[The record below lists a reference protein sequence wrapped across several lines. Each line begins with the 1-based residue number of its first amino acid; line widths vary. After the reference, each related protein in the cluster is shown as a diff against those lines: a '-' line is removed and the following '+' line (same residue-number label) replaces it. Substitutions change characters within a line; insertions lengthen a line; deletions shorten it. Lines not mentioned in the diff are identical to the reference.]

1 MLIGLVGKPSSG
13 KSTFFKA
20 ATLAEVLIASY
31 PFATIK
37 PNHGVGYVKIEC
49 IDKDFKVQCN
59 PRTGFCLNGW
69 RFVPVELMDV
79 AGLVPGAHEGKG
91 LGNQFLDDLRQA
103 DAFLQIVDLSGKTN
117 EKGEAAEDY
126 DVTNDI
132 KFLEKEL
139 DMWYLGLMERVWRAF
154 SRKAQAEKVP
164 LHEAIVKQFSG
175 LKINQSRAK
184 EAILK
189 SGLDPEKAYDWTKDD
204 LFNFGRILR
213 KISKPMLI
221 AANKCDTPK
230 AAENLKKL
238 KETFPDLMIIPS
250 SAEAEVFLRTLNRDG
265 KIDYVSGEDH
275 FAIKGELDETQKKAL
290 EFIDKNILKV
300 YGNTGVQQVLNG
312 IVFDLMKYIAIF
324 PAGAKLADS
333 KGNILPDCFL
343 LPGGSTAL
351 DFAYHLHTDLGK
363 QFIRAIDAKTKRVV
377 GKDHKLKNRDGI
389 EIIT

>member
-1 MLIGLVGKPSSG
+1 M
-13 KSTFFKA
+13 
-20 ATLAEVLIASY
+20 
-31 PFATIK
+31 
-37 PNHGVGYVKIEC
+37 GYVKIEC

-103 DAFLQIVDLSGKTN
+103 DAFLQIVDLSGRTN
-117 EKGEAAEDY
+117 EKGESAEDY
-126 DVTNDI
+126 DITNDI

-139 DMWYLGLMERVWRAF
+139 DMWYLGLMEKVWRAF

-189 SGLDPEKAYDWTKDD
+189 SGLNPEKAYDWTKDD
-204 LFNFGRILR
+204 LLNFGRILR

-221 AANKCDTPK
+221 VANKCDTPK

-238 KETFPDLMIIPS
+238 KETFPDLMIFPC

-275 FAIKGELDETQKKAL
+275 FSVKGELEEKQKQAL
-290 EFIDKNILKV
+290 EFIDKNIMKV

-312 IVFDLMKYIAIF
+312 IVFDLMKMIAIF

-343 LPGGSTAL
+343 LPSGSTAL

-363 QFIRAIDAKTKRVV
+363 QFIRAVDAKTKMVV